1 MKPPPT
7 TGPIVP
13 GWIREQIAR
22 HEGDWPRAVLACGT
36 AAAILVTL
44 FSFAPQPLSLIAE
57 AAAKG
62 LFR

>member
-36 AAAILVTL
+36 AAAILVT
-44 FSFAPQPLSLIAE
+44 FAMGVWIWTSE
-57 AAAKG
+57 AVVYYG
-62 LFR
+62 RP